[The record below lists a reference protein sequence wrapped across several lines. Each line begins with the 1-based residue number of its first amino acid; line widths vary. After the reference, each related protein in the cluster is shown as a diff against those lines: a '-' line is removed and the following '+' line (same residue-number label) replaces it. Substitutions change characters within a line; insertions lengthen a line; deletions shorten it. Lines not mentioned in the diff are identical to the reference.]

1 MFLTLICLFIFY
13 FYSVEALSEALSGW
27 GEDTGAIVVISHDK
41 AFCEKVGFTHVA
53 TVTDGGLKMEQ
64 RDTRES
70 DWDSSSSST
79 QPTMASST
87 TVDNNNN
94 NNNKGKG
101 KPASIEEDRRRKK
114 QAYNAPKR
122 IAKIEE
128 TVMKQEEKIA
138 KIDNDMMV
146 NGSDMNKLME
156 LATQKDEL
164 EADVLELMEELEEL
178 EGLLVQVAA

>member
-79 QPTMASST
+79 QPTMAGST
-87 TVDNNNN
+87 TEDTNNNGN
-94 NNNKGKG
+94 T
-101 KPASIEEDRRRKK
+101 PASAEEDRKRKK

-122 IAKIEE
+122 ISKIEE
-128 TVMKQEEKIA
+128 TVMKKEEKIA
-138 KIDNDMMV
+138 KIDNEMMV

-156 LATQKDEL
+156 LTTQKDVL
-164 EADVLELMEELEEL
+164 EADVLELMEEWEEL
-178 EGLLVQVAA
+178 EGLLAQIAA